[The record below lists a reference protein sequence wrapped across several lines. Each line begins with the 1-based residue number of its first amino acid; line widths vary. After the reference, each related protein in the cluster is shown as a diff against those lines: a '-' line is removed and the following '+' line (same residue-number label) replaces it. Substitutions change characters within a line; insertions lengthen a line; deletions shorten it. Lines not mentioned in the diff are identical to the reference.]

1 MSEALQSEQPA
12 SRGMSPKQ
20 PSPLRLLCLAV
31 LLLLLGASAARADTI
46 TVKSAELL
54 AEDDNYVLNAQFDFS
69 FNPTLEEALH
79 KGISLYFVLEFE
91 LGRPRWYWLDEKLA
105 QVTVQ
110 HRLSY
115 APLTRQYRLTSG
127 LLSQQFDSLEEVE
140 RILSRVVSRPVVS
153 RDALAK
159 GTRYDAALRLRLDQT
174 QLPKPFQINALAS
187 RDWALQSDWYRW
199 NFTP

>member
-1 MSEALQSEQPA
+1 MQPA

-20 PSPLRLLCLAV
+20 PSLLRLLCLAV
-31 LLLLLGASAARADTI
+31 LLLLLGAAGARADTI

-54 AEDDNYVLNAQFDFS
+54 VEDDNYVLNAQFAFS

-79 KGISLYFVLEFE
+79 KGISLYFALEFE

-115 APLTRQYRLTSG
+115 APLTRQYRLTTG

-140 RILSRVVSRPVVS
+140 RILSRVVSRPVVA
-153 RDALAK
+153 RDALVK

-187 RDWALQSDWYRW
+187 RDWALQSDWYGW